1 MNWFLFALLSAV
13 AAAATAILGKVGVK
27 DVNSNLA
34 TAIRTIVVVVFAWVI
49 VFATGAQRDIDKL
62 SRHTLIFLALSGAAT
77 GLSWL
82 FYFRALQLGRASQ
95 VAPVDKFSVVL
106 TVIFAA
112 AFLGESMSWAIAAG
126 AVLITAGLILV
137 SVG

>member
-1 MNWFLFALLSAV
+1 MNWFVFALLSAI

-27 DVNSNLA
+27 EVNSNLA
-34 TAIRTIVVVVFAWVI
+34 TAIRTVVILVFAWGV

-62 SRHTLIFLALSGAAT
+62 SRHTLVFLALSGAAT

-82 FYFRALQLGRASQ
+82 FYFRALQLGKASQ

-112 AFLGESMSWAIAAG
+112 AFLGESMSWGVAAG
-126 AVLITAGLILV
+126 AALITAGLILV

>member
-34 TAIRTIVVVVFAWVI
+34 TAIRTIVVVVFAWGI